1 MSPQTAPY
9 ESILYQV
16 EDGVAIITL
25 NRPDRLNAYT
35 PAMGNEVVE
44 AFRSARDDEDV
55 RVILLTGAGRAFCAG
70 VDLEVLAEST
80 VQSEGKQETD
90 ETRLGEEDFI
100 RSFPLEM
107 RDSSKPLI
115 AAINGHAIGVGV
127 TMTLPCDIRVA
138 AEDAKIGLTFS
149 RLGILPGLGST
160 HLLPHLVGMA
170 RAQEL
175 VLTGRIV
182 LGQEACELGL
192 VQYSVPRGEVMPT
205 AMNLA
210 RQMAEA
216 DPTLLALARKALQE
230 GPLLSLEEAMSNEQ
244 KLSRQLRES
253 RDPTD

>member
-1 MSPQTAPY
+1 MSPETAPY
-9 ESILYQV
+9 ENILYQV
-16 EDGVAIITL
+16 EDGIAIITL

-70 VDLEVLAEST
+70 VDLEVLAESNA
-80 VQSEGKQETD
+80 QAEEKSEGPA
-90 ETRLGEEDFI
+90 LGEEDFI

-138 AEDAKIGLTFS
+138 ADDAKIGLTFS

-175 VLTGRIV
+175 ILTGRIV
-182 LGQEACELGL
+182 LGQEACDLGL
-192 VQYSVPRGEVMPT
+192 VQYSVPREEVIRT

-216 DPTLLALARKALQE
+216 DPSVLALARKALQE

-253 RDPTD
+253 RDPTE

>member
-1 MSPQTAPY
+1 MSPETAPY
-9 ESILYQV
+9 ENILYQV
-16 EDGVAIITL
+16 EDGIAIITL

-44 AFRSARDDEDV
+44 AFRSARDDGDV

-70 VDLEVLAEST
+70 VDLEVLAESNA
-80 VQSEGKQETD
+80 QAEEKSEGPA
-90 ETRLGEEDFI
+90 LGEEDFI

-138 AEDAKIGLTFS
+138 ADDAKIGLTFS

-175 VLTGRIV
+175 ILTGRIV
-182 LGQEACELGL
+182 LGQEACDLGL
-192 VQYSVPRGEVMPT
+192 VQYSVPREEVIRT

-216 DPTLLALARKALQE
+216 DPSVLALARKALQE

-253 RDPTD
+253 RDPTE

>member
-1 MSPQTAPY
+1 MSPETSAY
-9 ESILYQV
+9 ENILYRV
-16 EDGVAIITL
+16 EDGIAIITL

-70 VDLEVLAEST
+70 VDLEVLAQST
-80 VQSEGKQETD
+80 AQPEEEEPDEG
-90 ETRLGEEDFI
+90 TRLGEEDFI
-100 RSFPLEM
+100 RRFPIEM
-107 RDSSKPLI
+107 RDSTKPLI

-127 TMTLPCDIRVA
+127 TMTLPCDVRVA
-138 AEDAKIGLTFS
+138 AQDAKIGLTFS

-170 RAQEL
+170 RAQDL

-182 LGQEACELGL
+182 LGEEACEIGL
-192 VQYSVPRGEVMPT
+192 VQYSVPREEVL
-205 AMNLA
+205 AKALHLA

-216 DPTLLALARKALQE
+216 DPTLLALSRKALQE

-244 KLSRQLRES
+244 ALSVQLRES
-253 RDPTD
+253 REPGN

>member
-1 MSPQTAPY
+1 MSPETAPY
-9 ESILYQV
+9 ENILYQV
-16 EDGVAIITL
+16 EDGIAIITL

-44 AFRSARDDEDV
+44 AFRSARDDGDV

-70 VDLEVLAEST
+70 VDLEVLAESNA
-80 VQSEGKQETD
+80 QAEEKSEGPA
-90 ETRLGEEDFI
+90 LGEEDFI

-138 AEDAKIGLTFS
+138 ADDAKIGLTFS

-175 VLTGRIV
+175 ILTGRIV
-182 LGQEACELGL
+182 LGQEACDLGL
-192 VQYSVPRGEVMPT
+192 VQYSVPRGDVIRT

-216 DPTLLALARKALQE
+216 DPSVLALARKALQE

>member
-1 MSPQTAPY
+1 MSPETAPY
-9 ESILYQV
+9 ENILYQV
-16 EDGVAIITL
+16 EDGIAIITL

-70 VDLEVLAEST
+70 VDLEVLAESNAQAEE
-80 VQSEGKQETD
+80 QSEGPA
-90 ETRLGEEDFI
+90 LGEEDFI

-138 AEDAKIGLTFS
+138 ADDAKIGLTFS

-175 VLTGRIV
+175 ILTGRIV
-182 LGQEACELGL
+182 LGQEACDLGL
-192 VQYSVPRGEVMPT
+192 VQYSVPREDVIRT

-216 DPTLLALARKALQE
+216 DPSVLALARKALQE

-253 RDPTD
+253 RDPTE

>member
-1 MSPQTAPY
+1 MSPETAPY
-9 ESILYQV
+9 ENILYQV
-16 EDGVAIITL
+16 EDGIAIITL

-44 AFRSARDDEDV
+44 AFRSARDDGDV

-70 VDLEVLAEST
+70 VDLEVLAESNA
-80 VQSEGKQETD
+80 QAEEKSEGPA
-90 ETRLGEEDFI
+90 LGEEDFI

-138 AEDAKIGLTFS
+138 ADDAKIGLTFS

-175 VLTGRIV
+175 ILTGRIV
-182 LGQEACELGL
+182 LGQEACDLGL
-192 VQYSVPRGEVMPT
+192 VQYSVPREDVIRT

-216 DPTLLALARKALQE
+216 DPSVLALARKALQE

-253 RDPTD
+253 RDPTE

>member
-1 MSPQTAPY
+1 MSPETAPY
-9 ESILYQV
+9 ENILYQV
-16 EDGVAIITL
+16 EDGIAIITL

-44 AFRSARDDEDV
+44 AFRSARDDGDV

-70 VDLEVLAEST
+70 VDLEVLAESNA
-80 VQSEGKQETD
+80 QAEEKSEGPA
-90 ETRLGEEDFI
+90 LGEEDFI

-138 AEDAKIGLTFS
+138 ADDAKIGLTFS

-175 VLTGRIV
+175 ILTGRIV
-182 LGQEACELGL
+182 LGQEACDLGL
-192 VQYSVPRGEVMPT
+192 VQYSVPREDVIRT

-216 DPTLLALARKALQE
+216 DPSVLALARKALQE

>member
-1 MSPQTAPY
+1 MSPETAPY
-9 ESILYQV
+9 ENILYQV
-16 EDGVAIITL
+16 EEGIAIITL

-70 VDLEVLAEST
+70 VDLEVLAESNA
-80 VQSEGKQETD
+80 QAEEKEKSEGPP
-90 ETRLGEEDFI
+90 LGEEDFI

-138 AEDAKIGLTFS
+138 ADDAKIGLTFS

-175 VLTGRIV
+175 ILTGRIV
-182 LGQEACELGL
+182 LGQEACDLGL
-192 VQYSVPRGEVMPT
+192 VQYSVPRGDVIRT

-216 DPTLLALARKALQE
+216 DPTLLALSRKALQE

>member
-1 MSPQTAPY
+1 MSPETAPY
-9 ESILYQV
+9 ENILYQV
-16 EDGVAIITL
+16 EDGIAIITL

-70 VDLEVLAEST
+70 VDLEVLAESNA
-80 VQSEGKQETD
+80 QAEEKSEGPA
-90 ETRLGEEDFI
+90 LGEEDFI

-175 VLTGRIV
+175 ILTGRIV
-182 LGQEACELGL
+182 LGQEACDLGL
-192 VQYSVPRGEVMPT
+192 VQYSVPREDVIRT

-216 DPTLLALARKALQE
+216 DPSVLALARKALQE

-253 RDPTD
+253 RDPTE

>member
-1 MSPQTAPY
+1 MSPETAPY
-9 ESILYQV
+9 ENILYQV
-16 EDGVAIITL
+16 EDGIAIITL

-70 VDLEVLAEST
+70 VDLEVLAESNA
-80 VQSEGKQETD
+80 QAEEKSEGPA
-90 ETRLGEEDFI
+90 LGEEDFI

-138 AEDAKIGLTFS
+138 ADDAKIGLTFS

-175 VLTGRIV
+175 ILTGRIV
-182 LGQEACELGL
+182 LGQEACDLGL
-192 VQYSVPRGEVMPT
+192 VQYSVPRGDVIRT

-216 DPTLLALARKALQE
+216 DPSVLALARKALQE

-253 RDPTD
+253 RDPTE

>member
-1 MSPQTAPY
+1 MSPETAPY
-9 ESILYQV
+9 ENILYQV
-16 EDGVAIITL
+16 EDGIAIITL

-70 VDLEVLAEST
+70 VDLEVLAESNA
-80 VQSEGKQETD
+80 QAEEKSEGPA
-90 ETRLGEEDFI
+90 LGEEDFI

-138 AEDAKIGLTFS
+138 ADDAKIGLTFS

-175 VLTGRIV
+175 ILTGRIV
-182 LGQEACELGL
+182 LGQEACDLGL
-192 VQYSVPRGEVMPT
+192 VQYSVPREDVIRT

-216 DPTLLALARKALQE
+216 DPSVLALARKALQE

-253 RDPTD
+253 RDPTE

>member
-1 MSPQTAPY
+1 MSPETAPY
-9 ESILYQV
+9 ENILYQV
-16 EDGVAIITL
+16 EDGIAIITL

-70 VDLEVLAEST
+70 VDLEVLAESNA
-80 VQSEGKQETD
+80 QAEEKSEGPA
-90 ETRLGEEDFI
+90 LGEEDFI

-138 AEDAKIGLTFS
+138 ADDAKIGLTFS

-175 VLTGRIV
+175 ILTGRIV
-182 LGQEACELGL
+182 LGQEACDLGL
-192 VQYSVPRGEVMPT
+192 VQYSVPREAVSYTHLTLPT
-205 AMNLA
+205 
-210 RQMAEA
+210 
-216 DPTLLALARKALQE
+216 KA
-230 GPLLSLEEAMSNEQ
+230 
-244 KLSRQLRES
+244 
-253 RDPTD
+253 